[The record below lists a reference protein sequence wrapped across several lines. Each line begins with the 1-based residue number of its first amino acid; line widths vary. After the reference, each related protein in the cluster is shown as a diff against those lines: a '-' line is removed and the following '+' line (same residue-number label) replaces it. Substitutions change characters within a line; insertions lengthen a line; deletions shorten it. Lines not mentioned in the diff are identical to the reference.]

1 MNRYIIFIKGD
12 KSTVMRK
19 EVVTQKVINDMK
31 QQGFRKHHV
40 EVDAESESDAIIKL
54 NKKSNDYLDSL
65 RDFSGNLL
73 FCSVC
78 IIIMAIV
85 YFFS

>member
-1 MNRYIIFIKGD
+1 MNRYVVFIKSD
-12 KSTVMRK
+12 KTIVMTK
-19 EVVTQKVINDMK
+19 EMVTQKVIKDMK
-31 QQGFRKHHV
+31 QQGFRRHHV
-40 EVDAESESDAIIKL
+40 EVDAENESDAIIKL
-54 NKKSNDYLDSL
+54 NKSSNDYLDSL

-85 YFFS
+85 YLFS